1 MSPTEA
7 DDNGTGRTADGPPPL
22 TNRTLPPVGA
32 GSALAGPADRAISR
46 EGQASP
52 TASGALGPDSGSVA
66 PPSGPGSAGRVS
78 RRRVRKREQR
88 GGTTEQPRRSG
99 RSASSR
105 PVEARLPR
113 PTVAERL
120 VVVDRL
126 LDGSVPAAGAVWSRA
141 TAWIL
146 RIALEQSVDELWAR
160 TEPDLARCPMRAQ
173 LLALRVIA
181 GPPIAARTAALWT
194 ALSHAA
200 HHHDIELAPG
210 VSELRRWR
218 EDTARIA
225 GELAAIRR

>member
-1 MSPTEA
+1 MTGDDA
-7 DDNGTGRTADGPPPL
+7 DDHGTDRIAAGPPPMAGRAL
-22 TNRTLPPVGA
+22 PTLGSDGGPVV
-32 GSALAGPADRAISR
+32 P
-46 EGQASP
+46 
-52 TASGALGPDSGSVA
+52 ASGS
-66 PPSGPGSAGRVS
+66 GSAGRAS
-78 RRRVRKREQR
+78 RRRVRKRERR
-88 GGTTEQPRRSG
+88 GATTESRRSG
-99 RSASSR
+99 RSSSRR

-160 TEPDLARCPMRAQ
+160 SEPDLARCPMRAQ

-181 GPPIAARTAALWT
+181 GPSVAARTAALWT

-200 HHHDIELAPG
+200 HHHDTELAPG

-225 GELAAIRR
+225 GELAAVRR